1 MVRLSAVS
9 LLALVGI
16 LSLTQTAVHAKQHV
30 FEVVDS
36 ATICSTDATGEQSCY
51 PRMFV
56 ATDEFQVIKPGQDIP
71 PGLHVQIDM
80 QTGLRMA
87 RLMPADDKDENGL
100 ALVSDTR
107 IVKDV
112 EEEEEEEE
120 NKDTR
125 PPAQTYPHS
134 EKLQE
139 YIDRLVAVAGA
150 PVDRTQTDGT
160 LQVLGELEELVH
172 ETRHADQLLHDTHA
186 LPALL
191 RLSSPTHTP
200 VPWPS
205 SVRRLSSVV
214 LGAAVQNNHR
224 LQAIAYNA
232 GAIPSLLRSMVDET
246 DLRTTGK
253 HIFALSAL
261 VRGHGAALVQFAE
274 LGGLRMLREL
284 NPIAVAVNDD
294 NEYEARRLDVRVVRF
309 VEDLFNP
316 EFNPDVPRDQA
327 SMLAQNAA
335 AWCETLATRLVDA
348 LGDVE
353 NEKPVALSAYSRRS
367 TYAQALQ
374 SLKAAYPSTCKLPQ
388 DFSQW
393 VQDEIAR
400 VPKTGDESAEEYR
413 LALTELAY

>member
-9 LLALVGI
+9 LLALVGL
-16 LSLTQTAVHAKQHV
+16 LSLSQTVAHAKQHV

-36 ATICSTDATGEQSCY
+36 ATICSTDAGGEQTCY

-56 ATDEFQVIKPGQDIP
+56 ATEEFQIIKPGQDIP

-87 RLMPADDKDENGL
+87 RLMPADNKDENGL
-100 ALVSDTR
+100 ALVSDSDT
-107 IVKDV
+107 V
-112 EEEEEEEE
+112 EE

-139 YIDRLVAVAGA
+139 YIDRLVVVAGA

-172 ETRHADQLLHDTHA
+172 ETRHADQLLHDAHA

-191 RLSSPTHTP
+191 RLSSPTHVP

-224 LQAIAYNA
+224 LQAIAYSSN
-232 GAIPSLLRSMVDET
+232 AIPALLRSMVDET

-261 VRGHGAALVQFAE
+261 VRGHGPALEQFAE

-294 NEYEARRLDVRVVRF
+294 NEYEARRLDVRIVRF

-335 AWCETLATRLVDA
+335 AWCDTLATRLVDA

-353 NEKPVALSAYSRRS
+353 SEKPVALSAYSRRS

-374 SLKAAYPSTCKLPQ
+374 SLKAAYPSTCKLPL